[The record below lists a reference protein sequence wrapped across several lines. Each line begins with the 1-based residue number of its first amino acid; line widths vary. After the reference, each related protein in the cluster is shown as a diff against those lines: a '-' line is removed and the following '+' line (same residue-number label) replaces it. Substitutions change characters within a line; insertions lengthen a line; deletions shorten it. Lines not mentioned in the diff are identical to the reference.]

1 MKLQI
6 CVPFALAGALVL
18 GLVSTALAQSDVD
31 RGRQLVEQTDRDL
44 HKVEHVD
51 RFSAKDRERYDNA
64 LRHLSEFDSALS
76 RGKYDQGKLDTAIDD
91 INNICKNNTLSPPDR
106 DVLQEDLRA
115 LRELRAGWLK

>member
-18 GLVSTALAQSDVD
+18 GLVSTAMAQPQFD

-51 RFSAKDRERYDNA
+51 RFSSKDRERYDNA
-64 LRHLSEFDSALS
+64 LHHLSEFDSGLS
-76 RGKYDQGKLDTAIDD
+76 RGKHDQGKLDAAIDD
-91 INNICKNNTLSPPDR
+91 VNNICKNNTLSPNDR
-106 DVLQEDLRA
+106 DVLQDDLRA